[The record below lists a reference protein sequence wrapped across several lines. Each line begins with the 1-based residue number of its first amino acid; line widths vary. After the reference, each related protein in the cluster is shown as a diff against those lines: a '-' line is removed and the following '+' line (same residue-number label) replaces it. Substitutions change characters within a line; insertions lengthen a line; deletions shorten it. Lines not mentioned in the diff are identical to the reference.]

1 MDCVTRSGGC
11 VEEIRKFVTLGEYST
26 AAQHVPLPYRM
37 VLTFRWY
44 IAFLSSSACN
54 AKVCLLGF
62 TILTVTALRFAKT
75 TLHMPPS
82 SLVLVGY
89 SHGHTKC
96 RYPLCAT
103 RADPAT
109 STQSHV
115 PACSHNTHHRHQ
127 RHATRRHQVVCIAW
141 CAMGRTSASRDV
153 RDRGIFRS
161 VVRCI
166 PERGLYTKSIPPDK
180 EARWY
185 GLTDKVC
192 SCICPPARAVH

>member
-1 MDCVTRSGGC
+1 
-11 VEEIRKFVTLGEYST
+11 
-26 AAQHVPLPYRM
+26 
-37 VLTFRWY
+37 
-44 IAFLSSSACN
+44 
-54 AKVCLLGF
+54 
-62 TILTVTALRFAKT
+62 
-75 TLHMPPS
+75 MPPS

-166 PERGLYTKSIPPDK
+166 PERALYTKSIPPDE

-185 GLTDKVC
+185 GLTDKTSSFIGPLIVGLVADLTGNIRYAFLFLVIMLWASLLGTRC
-192 SCICPPARAVH
+192 SLGLTSNVGGLTHGRGHHMGMRNMR